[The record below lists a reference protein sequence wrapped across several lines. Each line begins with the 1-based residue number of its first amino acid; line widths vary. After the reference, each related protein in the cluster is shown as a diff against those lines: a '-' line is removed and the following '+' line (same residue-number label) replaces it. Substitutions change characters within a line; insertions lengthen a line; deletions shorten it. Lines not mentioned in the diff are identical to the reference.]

1 MEYKDLVHSLL
12 SVSVIHRY
20 RISKDAQK
28 NGLYFGQ
35 PVILE
40 YISNNNLCTQKEL
53 AGSLHISPPSAATSL
68 KRMEKTGLIDRVADK
83 EDVRKNRLSL
93 TEKGRM
99 ALESFRETCKSTDEK
114 MFKGFSRE
122 ECEMLEDFLTR
133 LYKNLETEEIAKEM
147 KNVLPIHKE
156 VN

>member
-40 YISNNNLCTQKEL
+40 YILNNNLCTQKEL

-93 TEKGRM
+93 TEKGRE

-122 ECEMLEDFLTR
+122 ECEILEDFLTR